1 MRLPDLGERGQGW
14 VWIQSLIT
22 AAIPI
27 AGGLAPRWPPP
38 ARIPLIV
45 AGGVLVALGCAL
57 LVAGILGLGGSFAV
71 FLRPA
76 PSAALVTTG
85 VYARARHPIN
95 GGWILVGLGFAL
107 ALSPWALPLAGLLA
121 LELDAKSR
129 VEERALAAHYPDYP
143 PYRQRVPRRFFPLE
157 RG

>member
-1 MRLPDLGERGQGW
+1 M
-14 VWIQSLIT
+14 V
-22 AAIPI
+22 
-27 AGGLAPRWPPP
+27 
-38 ARIPLIV
+38 V
-45 AGGVLVALGCAL
+45 AGGVLAGLGYAL
-57 LVAGILGLGGSFAV
+57 LIAGILGLGGSFAV
-71 FLRPA
+71 FLRPV
-76 PSAALVTTG
+76 PSATLVTTG

-121 LELDAKSR
+121 LELNGKSR
-129 VEERALAAHYPDYP
+129 VEERALMAHYPDYP